1 MEHYFIA
8 KEHKEEDFFEFKTTV
23 EGYDFVLKSCDSIFS
38 KDVVDYGTNLLIK
51 TFVKNHEDDLE
62 NKTILDVGCGYGII
76 GLSLAR
82 IYKNASVDMCDINSV
97 AVELSKFNTIKNH
110 IKNVREI
117 KESNA
122 YESITNTYDFIIT
135 NPPIKAGKENL
146 LNILLGAHNHLSE
159 NGELWLV
166 IKKKHGE
173 DSVKKALS
181 NVFGEVEVMKRDAGY
196 YILKAV
202 K

>member
-8 KEHKEEDFFEFKTTV
+8 KEHKEEDFFEFKAYV
-23 EGYDFVLKSCDSIFS
+23 EGYEFTLKSCDSVFS
-38 KDVVDYGTNLLIK
+38 KDEVDYGTNLLIK
-51 TFVKNHEDDLE
+51 TFVKNQETDLKG
-62 NKTILDVGCGYGII
+62 KTILDVGCGYGII

-82 IYKNASVDMCDINSV
+82 IYKEATIDMCDINSV
-97 AVELSKFNTIKNH
+97 AVELSKFNTLKNH

-122 YESITNTYDFIIT
+122 YKNIDGKYDFIIT

-146 LNILLGAHNHLSE
+146 LKILLGAYEHLND

-173 DSVKKALS
+173 DSVKKALAQ
-181 NVFGEVEVMKRDAGY
+181 VFQEVEVMKRDAGY

>member
-8 KEHKEEDFFEFKTTV
+8 KEHKEEDFFEFKAFV
-23 EGYDFVLKSCDSIFS
+23 EGYEFALKSCDSIFS

-51 TFVKNHEDDLE
+51 TFVKNQETNLKG
-62 NKTILDVGCGYGII
+62 KTMLDVGCGYGII
-76 GLSLAR
+76 GLALSR
-82 IYKNASVDMCDINSV
+82 VFKEASIDMCDINSV
-97 AVELSKFNTIKNH
+97 AVELSRYNALKNH
-110 IKNVREI
+110 AKNIRDI

-122 YESITNTYDFIIT
+122 YENIKEKYDFIIT

-146 LNILLGAHNHLSE
+146 LNILLGAHNYLNE
-159 NGELWLV
+159 KGELWLV

-181 NVFGEVEVMKRDAGY
+181 QAFSEVEVMKRDAGY

>member
-8 KEHKEEDFFEFKTTV
+8 KEHNEEDFFEFKAVV
-23 EGYDFVLKSCDSIFS
+23 EGYEFTIRSCDSVFS

-51 TFVKNHEDDLE
+51 TFVKSQETDLKG
-62 NKTILDVGCGYGII
+62 KTILDVGCGYGII
-76 GLSLAR
+76 GLALSR
-82 IYKNASVDMCDINSV
+82 VFKEVSIDMCDINSV
-97 AVELSKFNTIKNH
+97 AVELTKHNTLKNH
-110 IKNVREI
+110 AKNIRDI

-122 YESITNTYDFIIT
+122 YDNIAGIYDFIIT

-146 LNILLGAHNHLSE
+146 LNILLGAHDHLNE

-181 NVFGEVEVMKRDAGY
+181 QVFKEVEVMKRDAGY

>member
-38 KDVVDYGTNLLIK
+38 KDIVDYGTNLLIK
-51 TFVKNHEDDLE
+51 TFVKNHEDYLE

-146 LNILLGAHNHLSE
+146 LNILLGAHNHLNE

-181 NVFGEVEVMKRDAGY
+181 NVFSEVEVIKRDAGY